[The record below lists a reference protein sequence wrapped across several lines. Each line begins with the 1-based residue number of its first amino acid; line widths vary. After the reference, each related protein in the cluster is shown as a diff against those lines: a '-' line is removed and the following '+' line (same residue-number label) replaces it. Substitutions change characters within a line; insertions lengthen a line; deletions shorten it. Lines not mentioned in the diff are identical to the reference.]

1 MEKIT
6 KTLLE
11 SLNSEPTKEIKIV
24 KESEENV
31 HKVKDCLDDVD
42 IITALEGDTLMI
54 EDMDDWNR
62 ILLLAREFS
71 SSQGFYGRLLHSM
84 NEYEQEVGA
93 ENIHLPIYMQG
104 GLIMSKFYYQL
115 KCKLDENKEDWY
127 YLCNDAEQALF
138 KVKEQCKDESAIK
151 SLERMIIDLNSIRME
166 QYERLTEYS
175 LVEEVVAATN

>member
-93 ENIHLPIYMQG
+93 ENIEFPIYM
-104 GLIMSKFYYQL
+104 
-115 KCKLDENKEDWY
+115 
-127 YLCNDAEQALF
+127 
-138 KVKEQCKDESAIK
+138 
-151 SLERMIIDLNSIRME
+151 
-166 QYERLTEYS
+166 
-175 LVEEVVAATN
+175 